1 MATTVF
7 DPRAPAPGQTGR
19 RHELLNALTA
29 ATAIAQ
35 LLEVRVAEPECDR
48 DSMAAIC
55 LALRRMAAL
64 LSQAELIDRRRP
76 IDLWR
81 TLEEGASQIPP
92 PRGADV
98 VLTCLTDHPMVSVFD
113 EDAVIE
119 VLTNLFDNAAKYS
132 PPGTP
137 IHVELCQ
144 HGEWARVAISDHGIG
159 VEPDMVETIF
169 LGQRTVAARTTA
181 RGSGI
186 GLQLSRRLA
195 ESQGGRLWLS
205 SVRGLGST
213 FYLDLPL
220 VSPGPHSAP
229 AVGAWPDGA
238 AAIHGQHFH

>member
-1 MATTVF
+1 MTPTLF

-35 LLEVRVAEPECDR
+35 LLEVRVAEPESDR

-64 LSQAELIDRRRP
+64 LSHAETLDRRRP

-81 TLEEGASQIPP
+81 TLEVGASQIPP
-92 PRGADV
+92 PRSADV
-98 VLTCLTDHPMVSVFD
+98 VLTCSTDHPIVSVFD

-132 PPGTP
+132 SPGTP
-137 IHVELCQ
+137 IHVDLCQ
-144 HGEWARVAISDHGIG
+144 YGEWARVAISDRGIG
-159 VEPDMVETIF
+159 VEPDMLETIF
-169 LGQRTVAARTTA
+169 LGQRTVAARTRA

-205 SVRGLGST
+205 SIHGLGST

-220 VSPGPHSAP
+220 VSPYPLSAAP
-229 AVGAWPDGA
+229 NGARADGVTV
-238 AAIHGQHFH
+238 IHGPSRH